1 MFHPFLNL
9 LVSLAFFYFGVNGL
23 FSNTVFFA
31 NNVEAA
37 QVNFQLGEYQGK
49 TDQEKQ
55 EVLGR
60 KVFLPV
66 SDYVSVPVRN
76 DMLTDFEL
84 KADSGIVIDLK
95 TRDILYSK
103 NPDEVRAIASITKL
117 MTALVIMDLNPD
129 FEQGYVI
136 KRTDRRDGGRINV
149 YTGDQVKLKNLFYLS
164 LVASDNT
171 ATMAMVNALGF
182 SEGEFVELMNKKA
195 KDLGLYSTGFA
206 DPVGLNENNIS
217 TAREVIRFAG
227 EAFDNP
233 VVAEAVLMSDYSF
246 KTRGGRNVIVVS
258 TDYFVKNQGAGSIII
273 AGGKTGYIGAAG
285 YCFVGKFLDKDSHEV
300 ISVVLGAN
308 NISERFS
315 QTEAVI
321 NWVFDNYSWTGINK
335 SQ

>member
-9 LVSLAFFYFGVNGL
+9 LASLVFFYVVSTGFFGDDI
-23 FSNTVFFA
+23 FFT

-37 QVNFQLGEYQGK
+37 LVSVKSDELQGHVEK
-49 TDQEKQ
+49 DKQ

-60 KVFLPV
+60 KVFLPI
-66 SDYVSVPVRN
+66 SDYVSVPIRKEFAV
-76 DMLTDFEL
+76 DFEL
-84 KADSGIVIDLK
+84 KADSGIVIDSK

-117 MTALVIMDLNPD
+117 MTALVVMDLNPD

-136 KRTDRRDGGRINV
+136 QRIDRRDGGRINI
-149 YTGDQVKLKNLFYLS
+149 YTGDKVKFKNLFYLS

-171 ATMAMVNALGF
+171 ATMAMVSALGL
-182 SEGEFVELMNKKA
+182 SEDAFVELMNKKA
-195 KDLGLYSTGFA
+195 KSLGLYSTNFV
-206 DPVGLNENNIS
+206 DTVGLNENNIS

-233 VVAEAVLMSDYSF
+233 TIAEAVLMSGYSF
-246 KTRGGRNVIVVS
+246 ETIGGRNVTVVS
-258 TDYFVKNQGAGSIII
+258 TDYFVKNQGSGSITI

-285 YCFVGKFLDKDSHEV
+285 YCFVGKFLDKDNHEV

-308 NISERFS
+308 NISERFL
-315 QTEAVI
+315 QTEAAI
-321 NWVFDNYSWTGINK
+321 NWVFENYSWTGVDK
-335 SQ
+335 S